1 MDVHYKSLPSL
12 DNKESINDFSHK
24 YFYFSEKYGETL
36 REAIKDGTLPLDRI
50 IVQTNAP
57 YMTPNTPRTEL
68 DPVSQTLLDVCAVE
82 NEPCTLS
89 IIVRQ
94 IAKCISQEPRQV
106 ADACT
111 ETAMKVFRFQKV
123 DQNESA

>member
-1 MDVHYKSLPSL
+1 MKLIITISQFLL
-12 DNKESINDFSHK
+12 
-24 YFYFSEKYGETL
+24 EKYGETL
-36 REAIKDGTLPLDRI
+36 REAITDGTLPLDRI

-57 YMTPNTPRTEL
+57 YMTPNTPRTDL
-68 DPVSQTLLDVCAVE
+68 DDVSQTLLDACYVE

-111 ETAMKVFRFQKV
+111 ETAMKVFRFLKV
-123 DQNESA
+123 DQTESA